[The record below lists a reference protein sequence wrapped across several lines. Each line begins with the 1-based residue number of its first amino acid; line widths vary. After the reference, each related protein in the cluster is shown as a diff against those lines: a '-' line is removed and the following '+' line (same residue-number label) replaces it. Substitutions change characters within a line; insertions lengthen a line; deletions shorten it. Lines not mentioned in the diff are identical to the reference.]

1 MLDRLGRHPLSIIL
15 SYLNETEGTSFLL
28 TRKRY
33 AHQLL
38 PIFRLPPSN
47 DDDDSNADALWDDL
61 VVVNDRGERICPVP
75 VTKARKKKN
84 RHKFVVVPVQDP
96 TVLLARLNTR
106 RLCRRRRTRKGEPS
120 AYPIGMSTTELAHW
134 EWSEQRRQHSLSS
147 STSCFL
153 PCHLQLLRFL
163 DRASPS
169 QADIRDNGLALLVSY
184 PRSGNSLARSLL
196 EQCTGLV
203 TGSDTRP
210 DYDLSKELSVVHG
223 MVGEGV
229 ASHRLTFAVK
239 SHWPERGGSAPV
251 PNGKRAIVLS
261 RNPYDAIDSYW
272 NMCATKSHT
281 KTVTDAVYE
290 RFRDK
295 YQQLVRNEIDVWLR
309 FHHYWFVTAASQ
321 VPVLLVRYED
331 LVRHPNVELTRMMRF
346 VLQVDE
352 LDAYWT
358 SRVNHVVAAG
368 RADHD
373 DGGRGEQQL
382 AQPAAIDN
390 LGSYRPRTG
399 GTVPGGAVIRFG
411 KALRRNP
418 RFVTDDLV
426 QFIHAASERFECN
439 YLKLFGYDAL
449 HDGFPDTLPPA
460 DAHWMEAVYGR
471 HDRSMP
477 SSLTINDGCA
487 IRPLSCPFGRGMR
500 AWRQSVT
507 DKDQNPLPTVD
518 SGR

>member
-1 MLDRLGRHPLSIIL
+1 
-15 SYLNETEGTSFLL
+15 
-28 TRKRY
+28 
-33 AHQLL
+33 
-38 PIFRLPPSN
+38 
-47 DDDDSNADALWDDL
+47 
-61 VVVNDRGERICPVP
+61 VVVNDRGERIYPVP
-75 VTKARKKKN
+75 VTKARKKKKN

-106 RLCRRRRTRKGEPS
+106 RLSRRRRTRKGEPN
-120 AYPIGMSTTELAHW
+120 AHPIGMSTTELAHW
-134 EWSEQRRQHSLSS
+134 EWSEQRRQHSSS
-147 STSCFL
+147 SSSSSSCFL

-163 DRASPS
+163 DRTS
-169 QADIRDNGLALLVSY
+169 QSADFRDNGLALLVSY

-210 DYDLSKELSVVHG
+210 DYDLSKELSVVHD

-229 ASHRLTFAVK
+229 TSHRLTFAVK

-290 RFRDK
+290 QFRDK

-309 FHHYWFVTAASQ
+309 FHHYWFVSAASH

-331 LVRHPNVELTRMMRF
+331 LVQQPHVELTRMMRF
-346 VLQVDE
+346 VLQVGE

-373 DGGRGEQQL
+373 GGGRREQQL
-382 AQPAAIDN
+382 AQPPAVDN

-399 GTVPGGAVIRFG
+399 GTVLGGAAVRFG
-411 KALRRNP
+411 KALRRDP
-418 RFVTDDLV
+418 RHMTDDLV

-439 YLKLFGYDAL
+439 YLKLLGYDAL
-449 HDGFPDTLPPA
+449 HDGFPDPLSPV
-460 DAHWMEAVYGR
+460 DAHWTETVYGR
-471 HDRSMP
+471 HVRSMP
-477 SSLTINDGCA
+477 SSLTINDGCT